1 MSTGTVIIGGGG
13 SIPLGYQQISAATL
27 AAATALTVPAGTNVA
42 IVQNNGAANS
52 TVRWRDDGTNPTG
65 TAGMLITN
73 NSQMAFSGPS
83 LAAVKF
89 ILQGAGPILDISY
102 Y

>member
-1 MSTGTVIIGGGG
+1 MSTGTVVIGGGG
-13 SIPLGYQQISAATL
+13 SVPLGYQQISAATL
-27 AAATALTVPAGTNVA
+27 AAATALTPPAGTNVA
-42 IVQNNGAANS
+42 IVTMGVAAPAS
-52 TVRWRDDGTNPTG
+52 VRWRDDGVAPTA
-65 TAGMLITN
+65 TVGMLMTTG
-73 NSQMAFSGPS
+73 QQVAFSGPS